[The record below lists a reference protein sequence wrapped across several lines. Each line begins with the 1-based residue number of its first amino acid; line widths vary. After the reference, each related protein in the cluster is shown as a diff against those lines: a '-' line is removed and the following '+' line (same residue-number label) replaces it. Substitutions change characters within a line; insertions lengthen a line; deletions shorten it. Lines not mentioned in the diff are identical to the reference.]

1 MYQIVGRDGQIYG
14 PVGVEE
20 LKVWHAQGRFDRNTI
35 VIDPITSQSGPA
47 FLMLSDY
54 DVLPPPLPP
63 VEPNRTTADPGWTR
77 PMPGGPISPLSP
89 QAQPELGTRFLGMF
103 LDGLVAVP
111 LGALGSVPVLG
122 LIGAPLLCLYWL
134 FRDAFGGR
142 SIGKRLTGTQV
153 VRVDGRPIGAG
164 QSVVRNL
171 LYLPMLLLAI
181 PVLGDLAWGIV
192 AAFAILDDV
201 LVLAGRRRLGDHLA
215 GTVVVRYMG

>member
-1 MYQIVGRDGQIYG
+1 MYQIVGKDGQVYG
-14 PVGVEE
+14 PVNIEE

-35 VIDPITSQSGPA
+35 VIDPITSQTGPA
-47 FLMLSDY
+47 FQMLSDY
-54 DVLPPPLPP
+54 DILPTPVPPAMAAAPQAVPLGMQA
-63 VEPNRTTADPGWTR
+63 V
-77 PMPGGPISPLSP
+77 PMGPISPLSP

-103 LDGLVAVP
+103 VDSLVALP
-111 LGALGSVPVLG
+111 LAALSSVPVLG

-134 FRDAFGGR
+134 FRDSFGGR

-153 VRVDGRPIGAG
+153 VRVNGRPIGAG

-181 PVLGDLAWGIV
+181 PVLGDVAWGII
-192 AAFAILDDV
+192 AAFAILDDI

-215 GTVVVRYMG
+215 GVVVVRFLG